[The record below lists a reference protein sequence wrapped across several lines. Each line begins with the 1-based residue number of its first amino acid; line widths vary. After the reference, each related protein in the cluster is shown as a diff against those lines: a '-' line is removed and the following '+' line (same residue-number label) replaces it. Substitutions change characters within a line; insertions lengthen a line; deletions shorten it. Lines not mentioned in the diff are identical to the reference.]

1 MKKEGGREAYQK
13 KDEGEKGEKN
23 GVKNEGWRDAK
34 KRNDSVG
41 LKTPLKRGRCTGIS
55 FLM

>member
-23 GVKNEGWRDAK
+23 GVENEGWRDAK
-34 KRNDSVG
+34 KGNDSVG